1 MLEYLYGIKDEED
14 KIIEIIENYS
24 SNKLLYEI
32 KELLI
37 SIRKI
42 ALKEIDRTT

>member
-1 MLEYLYGIKDEED
+1 LLEYLYGIKDEED
-14 KIIEIIENYS
+14 KIMEIIENYS

-42 ALKEIDRTT
+42 SLKEIDRTT